1 MTMSRV
7 CRALAQAGAGDFGCR
22 VGKMDGLILEGKDDG
37 KSNKV
42 RSARNGC
49 NVLMR
54 GLLTDSCLIY
64 ARL

>member
-1 MTMSRV
+1 MDSPV
-7 CRALAQAGAGDFGCR
+7 GPLAQAGAGDFGCH

-42 RSARNGC
+42 RSARNGRC

-54 GLLTDSCLIY
+54 GLLTDSCMIY